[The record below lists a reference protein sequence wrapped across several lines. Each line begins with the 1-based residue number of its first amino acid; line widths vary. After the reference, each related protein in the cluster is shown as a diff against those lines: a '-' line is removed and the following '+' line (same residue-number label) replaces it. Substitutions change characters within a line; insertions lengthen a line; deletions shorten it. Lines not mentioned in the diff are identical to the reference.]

1 MHQRADPRSDET
13 RDKLLAAGLELF
25 GRHGYDGVTTRMLAT
40 AAGVN
45 QSAIPYHFGGKEG
58 VYLAVAEHIG
68 AEMEP
73 RIQTIAA
80 EAEAKL
86 QGPDCEVGELLI
98 QVVCRLAAAAFVP
111 GHPLAWFIFLTREQF
126 HPTAAFDL
134 LYERFTRPGH
144 ALVSHLLARLTGQPE
159 EAEETLLL
167 AHALVGSLIAFGSAR
182 ATLQRRLGWPASDY
196 TPQQLET
203 LLAAME
209 RHCRATVR
217 GLERT

>member
-1 MHQRADPRSDET
+1 MTQRADPRSDET

-40 AAGVN
+40 TAGVN

-58 VYLAVAEHIG
+58 VYRAVAEHIG
-68 AEMEP
+68 AEMAP
-73 RIQTIAA
+73 RIQAIAA
-80 EAEAKL
+80 EAEACL
-86 QGPDCEVGELLI
+86 QRPGCEVGELLV
-98 QVVCRLAAAAFVP
+98 QVVCRLAGAAFVP

-144 ALVSHLLARLTGQPE
+144 ALVSRLLARLTGQPE

-196 TPQQLET
+196 TPEQLET

-217 GLERT
+217 GLERA